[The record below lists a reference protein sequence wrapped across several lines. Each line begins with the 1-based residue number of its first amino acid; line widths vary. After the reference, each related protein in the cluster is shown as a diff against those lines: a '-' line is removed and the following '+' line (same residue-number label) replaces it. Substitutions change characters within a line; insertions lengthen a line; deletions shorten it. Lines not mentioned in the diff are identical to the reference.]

1 MKGGK
6 FYFFILFFLC
16 LFIWQSF
23 VFAQEQKSE
32 NTSEAKL
39 TEALLTEENLI
50 HHGDLIDV
58 DVVGSVE
65 YDWRGTLTPEGIING
80 IDYIENPVYGLC
92 RTETEVAAEVAKALS
107 KFLREPKV
115 EVKIIDRS
123 SRPFSVLYGAVKMPQ
138 RFQIKRPVRL
148 NELLIVAGGMTDKA
162 SGEIQIFRS
171 QDINCL
177 SKRVKK
183 TKANDESSTRQEKF
197 VIASQTAGSELITI
211 KIGDLLTGKKDA
223 NPQIFGGDIVTVL
236 EADLIY
242 VIGGVAN
249 PKQLYVRSQ
258 ITLTRAIA
266 GAGGL
271 SKDAKGQ
278 KVIISRIEGGERK
291 LIAVDYEKIKG
302 NQSEDIILRPLD
314 IIEVGQKGREKGK
327 LQTRVKNGEI
337 KEKNLS
343 SLPLRVID

>member
-1 MKGGK
+1 MKSGK
-6 FYFFILFFLC
+6 LYFFTRFFLC
-16 LFIWQSF
+16 LFFWQGF

-32 NTSEAKL
+32 NTSETKPL
-39 TEALLTEENLI
+39 ETPVTEENLI

-58 DVVGSVE
+58 DVVGSIE
-65 YDWRGTLTPEGIING
+65 YDWRGMLTPEGFING

-92 RTETEVAAEVAKALS
+92 RMETEVAAEIAKALS

-115 EVKIIDRS
+115 DVKIIDRS
-123 SRPFSVLYGAVKMPQ
+123 NRPFSVLYGAVKIPQ
-138 RFQIKRPVRL
+138 RFQIKRPVML

-162 SGEIQIFRS
+162 SGEIQIFRP

-177 SKRVKK
+177 NKWTEK
-183 TKANDESSTRQEKF
+183 TKSNNEDRAKQETF
-197 VIASQTAGSELITI
+197 VTASQKTDSQVITI

-271 SKDAKGQ
+271 SKDAIGK
-278 KVIISRIEGGERK
+278 KVTISRSEGGERK
-291 LIAVDYEKIKG
+291 IIEVDFEKIKA
-302 NQSEDIILRPLD
+302 NQAEDIILRPLD
-314 IIEVGQKGREKGK
+314 IIEVSQKGREKRK
-327 LQTRVKNGEI
+327 LQTRVKNAEV
-337 KEKNLS
+337 KEKKLS
-343 SLPLRVID
+343 NLPLRVID